1 MPSQARCT
9 RQRGPREADGRY
21 TRSTRQVYGG
31 LPACYLPC
39 RATAC
44 RTRVRP
50 VLLFRASTPLEDLGL
65 PAPLPAGLY
74 GRRAAPSKPV
84 RGCPCG
90 GPVGSQRPRTY
101 SGQRRPRKTDRVAFV
116 QVNGYVWWRGEAV
129 CKTVGSAYVGSNPT
143 PATRF
148 RMLRAGD
155 AGLRHRLLRA
165 KGAVTRTVGC
175 VPWAMR
181 GPDPA
186 IARPLRISPQMPS
199 ELRKY

>member
-1 MPSQARCT
+1 VPSQARCT

-101 SGQRRPRKTDRVAFV
+101 SGQRRHGKGDPAVFV
-116 QVNGYVWWRGEAV
+116 QVDRYIEGHEGAV

-143 PATRF
+143 PATTCGNAPLAANSRVSGAF
-148 RMLRAGD
+148 
-155 AGLRHRLLRA
+155 LLRPVVCHL
-165 KGAVTRTVGC
+165 VTLQTV
-175 VPWAMR
+175 ALR
-181 GPDPA
+181 GPRTHSGRA
-186 IARPLRISPQMPS
+186 SVL
-199 ELRKY
+199 